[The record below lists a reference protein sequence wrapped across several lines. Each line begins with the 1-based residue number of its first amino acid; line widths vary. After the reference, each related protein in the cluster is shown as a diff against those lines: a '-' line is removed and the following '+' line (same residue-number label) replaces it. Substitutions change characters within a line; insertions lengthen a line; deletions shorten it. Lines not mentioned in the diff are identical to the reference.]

1 MTHEIVKRK
10 YIFIPVLISPSFPRR
25 KDETKIELYCQL
37 MLILLKPWRNNKDL
51 KCSEESWL
59 EAFIKFEES
68 LNEDSDVSK
77 IINNI
82 NYLKKAETNV
92 EEDVIK
98 KRTSYN
104 VVNNEQV
111 NDFITFKNDDNDNEN
126 SIDVMDY
133 MVSNE
138 LNFWTENGL
147 DFLRESNNFSVSI
160 EKNLLEEEN
169 IQMKNNENRTFST

>member
-1 MTHEIVKRK
+1 
-10 YIFIPVLISPSFPRR
+10 
-25 KDETKIELYCQL
+25 
-37 MLILLKPWRNNKDL
+37 L

-98 KRTSYN
+98 KRTSYD
-104 VVNNEQV
+104 VVNNELV
-111 NDFITFKNDDNDNEN
+111 NDYIAFD
-126 SIDVMDY
+126 
-133 MVSNE
+133 
-138 LNFWTENGL
+138 LFWWRRGYW
-147 DFLRESNNFSVSI
+147 
-160 EKNLLEEEN
+160 
-169 IQMKNNENRTFST
+169 

>member
-1 MTHEIVKRK
+1 
-10 YIFIPVLISPSFPRR
+10 
-25 KDETKIELYCQL
+25 
-37 MLILLKPWRNNKDL
+37 L

-59 EAFIKFEES
+59 EAFVKFEKS

-82 NYLKKAETNV
+82 NYLKKVETNV
-92 EEDVIK
+92 EADVIK

-104 VVNNEQV
+104 VVDNEQL
-111 NDFITFKNDDNDNEN
+111 NDFIAFANDDNENEN

-147 DFLRESNNFSVSI
+147 DFV
-160 EKNLLEEEN
+160 K
-169 IQMKNNENRTFST
+169 